1 MPQVSTVGLYTTAKW
16 AYPLLIANM
25 KFKSSNYKPTF
36 LVTGGGVYKNPQ
48 PTSFSLSLNKASQFN
63 LAMALAKTYEGE
75 GVRTGVMVA
84 NKIVTEEEKY
94 HNPKH
99 IASLFW
105 DMYAKEEGKWE
116 RVFDMGYD

>member
-1 MPQVSTVGLYTTAKW
+1 MGLYTTANW
-16 AYPLLIANM
+16 AYPLFMESAKL
-25 KFKSSNYKPTF
+25 KSPDFKPTF

-63 LAMALAKTYEGE
+63 LAMSLAKTYEAE
-75 GVRTGVMVA
+75 GIRTGVMVA
-84 NKIVTEEEKY
+84 KKIVTAEEKF

-105 DMYAKEEGKWE
+105 NMYAKEEGQWE
-116 RVFDMGYD
+116 RVFDMGYE